1 MDESSQAILSV
12 RTLEASVCVY
22 CASSRRAHAAYREAA
37 HRLGVVLAEHNFGI
51 IYGGGAVGSM
61 GALADGAL
69 SRGARVV
76 GILPRF
82 MADLEWGHTGLSE
95 LQVVEDMRSRK
106 HRMLS
111 HSAAVVALPGGSGTL
126 EELLEALT
134 LKRLGLYL
142 NPIVLV
148 NTRGFFDSLTQLLSR
163 CIEEH
168 FMDERHRRM
177 WQLVDEPEQ
186 VPAAIRSAAPWSPE
200 ARSFA
205 AV

>member
-1 MDESSQAILSV
+1 MNGPKQQIIST

-22 CASSRRAHAAYREAA
+22 CASSRSAPAAYREAA
-37 HRLGVVLAEHNFGI
+37 GRLGAVLAEHNLAI

-69 SRGARVV
+69 SRGGRVV

-82 MADLEWGHTGLSE
+82 MAELEWGHRHLTE
-95 LQVVEDMRSRK
+95 LQLVEDLRTRK
-106 HRMLS
+106 HAMLTMS
-111 HSAAVVALPGGSGTL
+111 QAAIALPGGSGTL
-126 EELLEALT
+126 EELLEAIT

-142 NPIVLV
+142 NPILLV
-148 NTRGFFDSLTQLLSR
+148 NTRGFFAPLLELLARSVQ
-163 CIEEH
+163 EH
-168 FMDERHRRM
+168 FMDQRHLMM
-177 WQLVDEPEQ
+177 WQVVDTPEE
-186 VPAAIRSAAPWSPE
+186 VPAALASAPPWSAG

>member
-1 MDESSQAILSV
+1 MSESNQPMIAAH
-12 RTLEASVCVY
+12 TPGSVCVY
-22 CASSRRAHAAYREAA
+22 CASSRSAHGAYRQAA
-37 HRLGVVLAEHNFGI
+37 ARLGAVLAEQRFSI

-69 SRGARVV
+69 SRGGRVV

-82 MADLEWGHTGLSE
+82 MADLEWGHKGLSE
-95 LQVVEDMRSRK
+95 LQIVEDMRARK

-142 NPIVLV
+142 GPIVLV
-148 NTRGFFDSLTQLLSR
+148 NTRGFFHSFTELLR
-163 CIEEH
+163 HCIEEH
-168 FMDERHRRM
+168 FMDERHRQM
-177 WQLVDEPEQ
+177 WQLVEEPEQ
-186 VPAAIRSAAPWSPE
+186 VPAAISSAPLWSAE

-205 AV
+205 AI